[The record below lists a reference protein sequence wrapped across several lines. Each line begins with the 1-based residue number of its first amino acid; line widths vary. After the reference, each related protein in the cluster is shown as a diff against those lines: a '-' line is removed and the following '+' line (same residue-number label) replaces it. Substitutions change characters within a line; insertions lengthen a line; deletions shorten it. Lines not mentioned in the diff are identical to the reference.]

1 MIQERRKD
9 VQESEPA
16 YDPSQLGRIF
26 RSVAV
31 YPLTVDSVSR
41 SSD

>member
-1 MIQERRKD
+1 MVQERRKD

-16 YDPSQLGRIF
+16 YDLRQLERIS

-31 YPLTVDSVSR
+31 YPLTLDSVSR